1 MILPALLLMLQAAPP
16 ADQARFDAC
25 AALVK
30 SDAAKAE
37 KEADAWRVGGG
48 GVPARMCLGLAF
60 VAQERWAPAAATFEQ
75 AAKEAQLRGDGRA
88 AVLWVQAGNAAL
100 AGDDP
105 GAARGH
111 FDRAI
116 ASPVLSAAM
125 KGEAH
130 LDRAR
135 AKVALNDLPGARA
148 DLDEAVRLVPGD
160 PMAWLLSATL
170 ARRQGDEPRAAK
182 DIAEAT
188 RLAPEEAP
196 IAYEDGNI
204 AALAGEADRARAAWQ
219 RAVSL
224 APESD
229 AGQAAALALKGETA
243 P

>member
-1 MILPALLLMLQAAPP
+1 MILPLILMLQSAPP

-30 SDAAKAE
+30 ADPAKAE

-60 VAQERWAPAAATFEQ
+60 VAQERWAPAAAAFEQ
-75 AAKEAQLRGDGRA
+75 AAKEAQLRGDGRSA
-88 AVLWVQAGNAAL
+88 NLWVQAGNAAL

-105 GAARGH
+105 GAARNH

-135 AKVALNDLPGARA
+135 ARVALNDLAGARA
-148 DLDEAVRLVPGD
+148 DLDDAVRLVPTD

-170 ARRQGDEPRAAK
+170 ARRQSDKARAAK
-182 DIAEAT
+182 DIAEAA
-188 RLAPEEAP
+188 RLAPDQAP
-196 IAYEDGNI
+196 IAYEEGNI
-204 AALAGEADRARAAWQ
+204 ATLAGEPDRAKAAWTRAAT
-219 RAVSL
+219 L

-229 AGQAAALALKGETA
+229 AGQAAALALRGVTN
-243 P
+243 